1 MILAVAHLN
10 IRPGISSCPASS
22 SFLPSNARA
31 DLLTS
36 ASFTASK
43 TALSPRTS
51 QTPFEFRNTPCSSLT
66 PCRNTPATYC
76 SIRLF
81 VFLLL
86 SSLALFRFR
95 FAFPAKL
102 HCHEAVSSSFRKRR
116 CVHLAQLTSL
126 SPLLLCQ
133 HHTSPKTCVSK
144 IFRSAIDVGTC
155 SKVHVGQAYTRTLQP
170 CSGPVP
176 LVDAGA
182 HGFCQTYREHVLR
195 LRLANAESYMVWSLT
210 CHSSCLYLHMRF
222 VGLRLFK
229 TSHRRHTSSCQY
241 SQYCRCLD
249 A

>member
-1 MILAVAHLN
+1 MLPRATGRERPSTVCSAVAIGPAYWTLTLAVAHLN

-31 DLLTS
+31 DLLLTS

-66 PCRNTPATYC
+66 PCRSTPATYC

-102 HCHEAVSSSFRKRR
+102 RCHEAVSSSFRKRR

-133 HHTSPKTCVSK
+133 HHTSLKTCVSK

-155 SKVHVGQAYTRTLQP
+155 SKGTRWSGVHPHPASLFRACLVG
-170 CSGPVP
+170 
-176 LVDAGA
+176 
-182 HGFCQTYREHVLR
+182 
-195 LRLANAESYMVWSLT
+195 
-210 CHSSCLYLHMRF
+210 
-222 VGLRLFK
+222 
-229 TSHRRHTSSCQY
+229 
-241 SQYCRCLD
+241 
-249 A
+249 